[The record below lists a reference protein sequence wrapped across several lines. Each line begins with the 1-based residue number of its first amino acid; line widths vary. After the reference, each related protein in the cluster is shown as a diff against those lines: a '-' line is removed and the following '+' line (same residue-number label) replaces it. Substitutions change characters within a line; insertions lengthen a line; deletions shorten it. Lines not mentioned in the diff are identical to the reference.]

1 MNLSE
6 PISEHFIWFDYLH
19 SDTATRLGVD
29 LSQPPPDVME
39 NIRRVNAKEE
49 EARAILGGPISNSCG
64 WRPLEVNR
72 FLKSSDTSAHV
83 LALAVDMLPHGLT
96 VEEAFDKLA
105 AHPTFMAT
113 VDQLILER
121 GCVHMGLAIPSRNYV
136 PRMELR
142 GERREDDGSRSYP
155 LIRVWKAPS

>member
-19 SDTATRLGVD
+19 SDTAAKLGVD